1 MGSLQMAFPHPV
13 DADVEQGLLE
23 ILKREVASAVSMYVD
38 TVRAFQE
45 AYGPQALEILWV
57 RRLQAAIDA
66 AARQGAAASDRG
78 LRGYCRA
85 LEEGCRGSQEWEK
98 LEDSES
104 RQAYR
109 FTRCLWAEVF
119 VPLGAADIGLWIC
132 EADGPAAAA
141 FDPRIRFTRT
151 QTLMQGH
158 EYCDHV
164 YYIEQA

>member
-1 MGSLQMAFPHPV
+1 V

-23 ILKREVASAVSMYVD
+23 ILKRKVASSLSMYVD
-38 TVRAFQE
+38 TVRAFQQ
-45 AYGPQALEILWV
+45 AYGPQALEILRA

-66 AARQGAAASDRG
+66 AARGGAAAGDRG
-78 LRGYCRA
+78 LGSYCRA
-85 LEEGCRGSQEWEK
+85 LEQGCRGSHEWEK

-104 RQAYR
+104 WQAYR

-119 VPLGAADIGLWIC
+119 VSLGAADIGYWIC

-158 EYCDHV
+158 ECCDHV
-164 YYIEQA
+164 YHIEQA